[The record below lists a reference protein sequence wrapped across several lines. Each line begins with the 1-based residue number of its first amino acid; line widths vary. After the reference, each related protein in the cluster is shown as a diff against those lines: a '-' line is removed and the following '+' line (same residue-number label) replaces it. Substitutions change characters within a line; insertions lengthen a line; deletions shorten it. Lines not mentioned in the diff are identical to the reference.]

1 MDNKNTMVKPKNMN
15 IGFGARSLLTELGRK
30 DKVKSY
36 DFAEIFTNAVLFIVT
51 IIKKLLEK
59 TPAASSAVKNTSL
72 PDPPVLAAEKSE
84 LLHRKMSAL
93 LTYLIELKI
102 LFSSQCDKI
111 SGQFLEIFDLEL
123 KINVEMFQSFSC
135 DKTA

>member
-1 MDNKNTMVKPKNMN
+1 MVKPKNMN
-15 IGFGARSLLTELGRK
+15 IGFGAQKRSLSTELGRK
-30 DKVKSY
+30 DKVKSS
-36 DFAEIFTNAVLFIVT
+36 DLAEFSSNAALFIVT

-59 TPAASSAVKNTSL
+59 SPAASSAVKNTSL